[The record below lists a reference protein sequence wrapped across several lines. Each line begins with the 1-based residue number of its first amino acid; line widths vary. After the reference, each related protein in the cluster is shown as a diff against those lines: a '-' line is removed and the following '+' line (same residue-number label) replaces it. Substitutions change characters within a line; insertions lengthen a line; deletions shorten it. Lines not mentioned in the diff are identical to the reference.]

1 MKMDMST
8 VKTDMETGIKLY
20 VNIQSDNDDQEK
32 ENIYLRQ
39 GFPYRG
45 MLSCL
50 FSFGQIFYFFINFLI
65 KVNLVFDINNI
76 N

>member
-1 MKMDMST
+1 MKMKMDMST
-8 VKTDMETGIKLY
+8 VKTDMETDIKLY

-45 MLSCL
+45 TLSCL
-50 FSFGQIFYFFINFLI
+50 FSFE
-65 KVNLVFDINNI
+65 
-76 N
+76 